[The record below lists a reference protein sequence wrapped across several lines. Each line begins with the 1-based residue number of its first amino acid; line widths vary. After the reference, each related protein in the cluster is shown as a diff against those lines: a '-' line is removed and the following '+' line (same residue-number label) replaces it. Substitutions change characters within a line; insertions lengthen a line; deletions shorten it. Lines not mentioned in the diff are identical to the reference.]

1 MQVWLLLVRVW
12 PAPAGLS
19 EVRFSIGRA
28 WLLKVFLL
36 QVVG

>member
-1 MQVWLLLVRVW
+1 MPAWLLLVRVG
-12 PAPAGLS
+12 APAGLS

-28 WLLKVFLL
+28 RLLKVFLL